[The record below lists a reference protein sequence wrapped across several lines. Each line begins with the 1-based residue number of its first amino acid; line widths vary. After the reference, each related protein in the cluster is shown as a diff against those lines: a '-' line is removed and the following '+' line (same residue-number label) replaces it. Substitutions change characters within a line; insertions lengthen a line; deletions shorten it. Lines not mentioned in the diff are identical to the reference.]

1 MTETMLT
8 PRSQEKWAAELE
20 LADRAEIAR
29 MTGIT
34 RQKLARM
41 LTGRSHVTS
50 AQARAAAE
58 VAGFRVVERGLH
70 AFTMEA
76 GS

>member
-1 MTETMLT
+1 MTEANLT
-8 PRSQEKWAAELE
+8 IRSQEKWAADLE

-29 MTGIT
+29 MLGIH

-41 LTGRSHVTS
+41 LTCRSNIS
-50 AQARAAAE
+50 GSMAREAAKA
-58 VAGFRVVERGLH
+58 AGFRVVERGLH